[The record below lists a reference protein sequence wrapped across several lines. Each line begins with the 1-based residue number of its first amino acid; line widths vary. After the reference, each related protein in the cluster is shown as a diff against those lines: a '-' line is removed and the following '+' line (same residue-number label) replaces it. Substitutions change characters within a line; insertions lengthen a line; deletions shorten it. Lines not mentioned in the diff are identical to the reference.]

1 MLLREQAHGVGIV
14 GLVSGAEGEPSGT
27 SETWGMVYLVYP
39 VCLVYSVYPVG
50 RIGIS
55 TRSTR

>member
-27 SETWGMVYLVYP
+27 GETWGMVYL